1 MQYRTAAI
9 LIAAALAAS
18 GVAFGQGKAGGK
30 VVVYTANDSNLN
42 RFVFEA
48 FTRETGIQVEP
59 VEAGSGVVFRRVA
72 SERDRPLGDIVW
84 GVSRTL
90 LRANKALLAPYA
102 SKNKDTVPAH
112 FRDPDDHWIGTNV
125 HLLVILQNTKLIPTD
140 AGPKSW
146 ADLLDPQWKG
156 KVAFTDPA
164 NSGSA
169 YSNLTMLAQ
178 LWGPGDAGW
187 EKVTRLLAN
196 TRVLNRSSLVFQG
209 VGNGE
214 FALGMSLEYAGYQWS
229 SNGAPVKVI
238 YPQDGTVAQMEGVAI
253 IRGGPDPEPAKQF
266 VDYVTRKDVR
276 EAILRFAF
284 RRPARDDLDL
294 SQLPGQMPQLSSV
307 KLVDYDEDG
316 WVEKRVE
323 TAQKIQDMIRR
334 TR

>member
-1 MQYRTAAI
+1 MLTRTIA
-9 LIAAALAAS
+9 LLLAAAPLVLA
-18 GVAFGQGKAGGK
+18 GPAFSQGK
-30 VVVYTANDSNLN
+30 VIVYTSNDSNLN
-42 RFVFEA
+42 RHVFEA
-48 FTRETGIQVEP
+48 FRKETGIEVEQ
-59 VEAGSGVVFRRVA
+59 VEAGSGVVFRRVN
-72 SERDRPLGDIVW
+72 SEKERPLGDIVW

-102 SKNKDTVPAH
+102 SKNKDAVPAH

-125 HLLVILQNTKLIPTD
+125 HLLVILQNTKVLPAD
-140 AGPKSW
+140 QGPKSW
-146 ADLLDPQWKG
+146 ADLIDAKYKG

-178 LWGPGDAGW
+178 TWGGEGGW
-187 EKVTRLLAN
+187 DKVASLLAN

-238 YPQDGTVAQMEGVAI
+238 YPADGTVAQMEGVAI
-253 IRGGPDPEPAKQF
+253 IKGGPNGENAKQF

-276 EAILRFAF
+276 ETILRFAF
-284 RRPARDDLDL
+284 RRPARQDLDL
-294 SQLPGQMPQLSSV
+294 SKLPGAMPQLADV
-307 KLVDYDEDG
+307 KLVDYDEDA

-323 TAQKIQDMIRR
+323 TAQKIQDIIRR

>member
-1 MQYRTAAI
+1 MFRRMMLLACAAF
-9 LIAAALAAS
+9 LFAEPAAA
-18 GVAFGQGKAGGK
+18 QK
-30 VVVYTANDSNLN
+30 VIVYTSNDSNLN
-42 RFVFEA
+42 RFVFDA
-48 FTRETGIQVEP
+48 FKKETGIEVEG

-102 SKNKDTVPAH
+102 SKNKVTVPAH

-196 TRVLNRSSLVFQG
+196 TRVLNR
-209 VGNGE
+209 
-214 FALGMSLEYAGYQWS
+214 
-229 SNGAPVKVI
+229 
-238 YPQDGTVAQMEGVAI
+238 
-253 IRGGPDPEPAKQF
+253 
-266 VDYVTRKDVR
+266 
-276 EAILRFAF
+276 
-284 RRPARDDLDL
+284 
-294 SQLPGQMPQLSSV
+294 
-307 KLVDYDEDG
+307 
-316 WVEKRVE
+316 
-323 TAQKIQDMIRR
+323 
-334 TR
+334 

>member
-1 MQYRTAAI
+1 MLTRRIMTLVFAGASI
-9 LIAAALAAS
+9 ALASPAM
-18 GVAFGQGKAGGK
+18 AQGK
-30 VVVYTANDSNLN
+30 VVVYTSNDSNLN
-42 RFVFEA
+42 RYVFEA
-48 FTRETGIQVEP
+48 FRKETGIEVEQ

-72 SERDRPLGDIVW
+72 SERERPLGDIVW

-90 LRANKALLAPYA
+90 LRANKPLLASYA
-102 SKNKDTVPAH
+102 SKNKDAVPAH
-112 FRDPDDHWIGTNV
+112 FRDPEDYWIGTNV
-125 HLLVILQNTKLIPTD
+125 HLLVILQNTKVLPSD
-140 AGPKSW
+140 QGPKSW
-146 ADLLDPQWKG
+146 ADLIKPEWKG

-178 LWGPGDAGW
+178 MWGPGETGW
-187 EKVTRLLAN
+187 EKVAQLLAN

-253 IRGGPDPEPAKQF
+253 IKGGPNIENAKQF
-266 VDYVTRKDVR
+266 VDYVSRKDVR

-284 RRPARDDLDL
+284 RRPARQDLDL
-294 SQLPGQMPQLSSV
+294 SRLPGAMPQLSDV
-307 KLVDYDEDG
+307 KIIDYDEDA
-316 WVEKRVE
+316 WVEKRAE
-323 TAQKIQDMIRR
+323 TAQKIQDIIRR

>member
-1 MQYRTAAI
+1 MLIRRITAS
-9 LIAAALAAS
+9 LLVGLSIAFAAPAS
-18 GVAFGQGKAGGK
+18 AQGKL
-30 VVVYTANDSNLN
+30 VVYTANDSNLN

-48 FTRETGIQVEP
+48 FTRETKIEVEP
-59 VEAGSGVVFRRVA
+59 VEAGSGVVFRRIS
-72 SERDRPLGDIVW
+72 SERERPLGDIVW

-102 SKNKDTVPAH
+102 SKNKEAVPAH

-125 HLLVILQNTKLIPTD
+125 HLLVILQNTKLIPD
-140 AGPKSW
+140 GGPKSW
-146 ADLLDPQWKG
+146 ADLMDPQWKG

-178 LWGPGDAGW
+178 MWGPGDAGW
-187 EKVTRLLAN
+187 EKVSRILAN
-196 TRVLNRSSLVFQG
+196 ARVLNRSSLVFQG

-253 IRGGPDPEPAKQF
+253 IKGGPNTEAARQF

-276 EAILRFAF
+276 EAVLRFAF
-284 RRPARDDLDL
+284 RRPARQDLDL
-294 SQLPGQMPQLSSV
+294 SKLPGAMPQLSDV
-307 KLVDYDEDG
+307 KLVDYDEDA

-323 TAQKIQDMIRR
+323 TAQKIQDIIRR